1 MSEERRDDANTGNT
15 GTTENNTGS
24 KADPNP
30 NDPKEK
36 RGRNRNNRHGKNNKQ
51 KTNPASSTFKGNE
64 EKMNGN
70 VFQTFSE
77 CNDATQL
84 QRTMDALGEYI
95 NKYLKHASDLKDL
108 VKSLT
113 IPEIEE
119 PTVDVK
125 NPALRAEMIK
135 IAAKD
140 YYERKNL
147 LKDNLTHIYTV
158 VWGQCSEAMQTKIMG
173 IDGYEKHHE
182 ASDSALL
189 LQSIRQ
195 IKVRFDSNKSR
206 ALSLCEARLQLEAIR
221 QSTRENSM
229 EFFRRFKSLVDAYEH
244 FGGTLGDKG
253 LVESLEDRSDEEH
266 PGEVPVID
274 LDELRNQQDV
284 AKCIK
289 CIEML
294 IDYYTKEKKYQKDL
308 QGAVRGQTL
317 AMMYLQRV
325 DRNRYGDLWADLHNL
340 YSRGDDQ
347 YPVDLGQ
354 AYSIV
359 SNYVQETVGSRRNG
373 KGKGKGKGAD
383 NTPTEETAVA
393 FLQRDEELV
402 PGTDGMIF
410 ENLDCYKCKHPGH
423 YANTCPKQENSNKTG
438 ARGTREV
445 VKTSQTKQSKTKGRQ
460 LMQVAATPETST
472 DVDDSPLHGLY
483 PFRLDIRTED

>member
-1 MSEERRDDANTGNT
+1 MTEERDDVNTTDPG
-15 GTTENNTGS
+15 GAENNTS
-24 KADPNP
+24 TKPDPNS
-30 NDPKEK
+30 KESKDK
-36 RGRNRNNRHGKNNKQ
+36 RRNKNNRLGKNKQ
-51 KTNPASSTFKGNE
+51 KNGSVPNSFKGNE

-70 VFQTFSE
+70 FFQTFSE

-95 NKYLKHASDLKDL
+95 NKYLKHPSDLKDL
-108 VKSLT
+108 VKNLVT
-113 IPEIEE
+113 PEIEE
-119 PTVDVK
+119 PTIDVQ
-125 NPALRAEMIK
+125 NPALRTEMIK
-135 IAAKD
+135 IVAKD

-182 ASDSALL
+182 ASDPAWL

-195 IKVRFDSNKSR
+195 IKMRFDSNKSR

-221 QSTRENSM
+221 QGQKENSM

-253 LVESLEDRSDEEH
+253 LIESLEDVKDGEH
-266 PGEVPVID
+266 PGDVPVID
-274 LDELRNQQDV
+274 LDELRTKQDLDE
-284 AKCIK
+284 CIK

-294 IDYYTKEKKYQKDL
+294 IEYYTKEKKYQKDL
-308 QGAVRGQTL
+308 QTAARGQTL

-325 DRNRYGDLWADLHNL
+325 DRGRYGDIWADLHNL

-359 SNYVQETVGSRRNG
+359 SNYVHELTSTRRNG
-373 KGKGKGKGAD
+373 WGKGKAPKND
-383 NTPTEETAVA
+383 NVNDETAVA
-393 FLQRDEELV
+393 FLQQDHELV
-402 PGTDGMIF
+402 PGIDGIVF
-410 ENLDCYKCKHPGH
+410 QGIDC
-423 YANTCPKQENSNKTG
+423 
-438 ARGTREV
+438 
-445 VKTSQTKQSKTKGRQ
+445 
-460 LMQVAATPETST
+460 
-472 DVDDSPLHGLY
+472 
-483 PFRLDIRTED
+483 